1 MTSMTISGRQI
12 LGLAATLLL
21 GLGGALLAQAAGL
34 PIPYLLGSLGAV
46 AVVSLTRYARTG
58 RQFWFPQPLRRAAI
72 ATIGTMIGATFTA
85 EILSTA
91 PSLLLSLSAIVLFVA
106 IAQTANYAIFRHVGR
121 YDVTTSIFSAMPGG
135 LIEAVTLG
143 EKAGADVEKLSVQHF
158 VRIVLV
164 IVSVPTL
171 FWLFTGR
178 TVGSAAGQTLE
189 LSPAQWSDWLWIA
202 VIAPVGVF
210 LGPRLKLPASHMLGP
225 MLLAAALHASGLIAV
240 QGPSLLLNAAQLVVG
255 SALGTMFARS
265 TLRHLAVAM
274 GLGALSVATMLSL
287 ATGFAYVLEGRV
299 PMSFEALVISF
310 APGGVTEMSLVAL
323 SLGISPVLVTVHHI
337 FRIIFTVSVAG
348 LMAARRPR
356 P

>member
-1 MTSMTISGRQI
+1 MNITGWKFLDLAVTLV
-12 LGLAATLLL
+12 LGLC
-21 GLGGALLAQAAGL
+21 GALLAKAGGL
-34 PIPYLLGSLGAV
+34 PIPYLLGSLGSV
-46 AVVSLTRYARTG
+46 AAVSLTRYARTG
-58 RQFWFPQPLRRAAI
+58 ARFWFPQPLRRAAV

-91 PSLLLSLSAIVLFVA
+91 PSLLMSLSAIILFVA
-106 IAQTANYAIFRHVGR
+106 LAQSANYVIFRHIGR

-143 EKAGADVEKLSVQHF
+143 EKAGANIEKLSVQHF

-189 LSPAQWSDWLWIA
+189 LSPAHWNDWLWIA
-202 VIAPVGVF
+202 IIAPIGVF
-210 LGPRLKLPASHMLGP
+210 VGPRLKLPASHMLGP
-225 MLLAAALHASGLIAV
+225 MLLAAVLHASGVITV
-240 QGPSLLLNAAQLVVG
+240 QGPTLLLNAAQLVVG

-265 TLRHLAVAM
+265 TLRHLAAAM
-274 GLGALSVATMLSL
+274 GLGGLSVATMLSL
-287 ATGFAYVLEGRV
+287 ATGIAYVLDGHV

-348 LMAARRPR
+348 VMASRATRG
-356 P
+356 